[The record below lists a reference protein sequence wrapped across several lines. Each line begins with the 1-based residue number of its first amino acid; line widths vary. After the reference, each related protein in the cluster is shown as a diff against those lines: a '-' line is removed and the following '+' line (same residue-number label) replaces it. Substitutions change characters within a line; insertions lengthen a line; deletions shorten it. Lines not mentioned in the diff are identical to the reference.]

1 MKGAA
6 SHIMEDKT
14 NNTNRREQ
22 PDTTA
27 SVHLP
32 RTEAAVR
39 AYASTE
45 YNTDPSGSWTGRPAI
60 SAAVRGGKVCVR
72 IKDDFNRPT
81 QDADDL

>member
-1 MKGAA
+1 
-6 SHIMEDKT
+6 MEDKT
-14 NNTNRREQ
+14 NKTNRREM

-45 YNTDPSGSWTGRPAI
+45 YNIDRTGRPAV

-72 IKDDFNRPT
+72 IKDDHKRPT

>member
-1 MKGAA
+1 
-6 SHIMEDKT
+6 MEDKT
-14 NNTNRREQ
+14 NNTNRRE

-45 YNTDPSGSWTGRPAI
+45 YNIGRPAI
-60 SAAVRGGKVCVR
+60 STAVRGGKVCVR
-72 IKDDFNRPT
+72 IKEDHRPS
-81 QDADDL
+81 QDADDLKPPL